1 MVHAIWKSEARIQV
15 ADIGVEVGD
24 FEWPRPVETH
34 NCAPE
39 HQISLSISQRPP
51 RSQIRHDLGGSSNG
65 FAEVGDVVFF
75 PASIPYSGRSEGG
88 RQRLLTCCFASERWS
103 SLLPSNDGWRAV
115 DLKAAADVRDS
126 KLRGALIRMS
136 QEVLHPGFASGALM
150 EALLSA
156 ALVDL
161 ARYLK
166 RRCAGEKPEN
176 GGLAGWQLRRLKE
189 RIETIEGETPSITEL
204 SQLCA
209 ISARHLMRSFKQA
222 HGTTLHR
229 YIEEVRLRRAR
240 SLLVDTDLPLKTI
253 SWRLG
258 FTHPSSFSTAFQR
271 AIGQT
276 PSAFRAQSIA
286 ATG

>member
-1 MVHAIWKSEARIQV
+1 MHAIWKSEARIQV
-15 ADIGVEVGD
+15 ADIRAEVGD
-24 FEWPRPVETH
+24 FEWPRPVETRD
-34 NCAPE
+34 CASE
-39 HQISLSISQRPP
+39 HQLSLSISRRPSH
-51 RSQIRHDLGGSSNG
+51 SQIRHDTGDASSNS
-65 FAEVGDVVFF
+65 FADVGDVVFF
-75 PASIPYSGRSEGG
+75 PASVPYCGRSEGG
-88 RQRLLTCCFASERWS
+88 HQRLLTCCFASERWS
-103 SLLPSNDGWRAV
+103 SLLPSHDNWSDI

-126 KLRGALIRMS
+126 KLRGTLMRMS
-136 QEVLHPGFASGALM
+136 QEVLNPGFASGALM

-166 RRCAGEKPEN
+166 RRGAGEKPRN

-189 RIETIEGETPSITEL
+189 RIETVEIGSPSVAEL
-204 SQLCA
+204 ARLCG

-229 YIEEVRLRRAR
+229 YIEDVRLSRAR

-258 FTHPSSFSTAFQR
+258 FTHPSSFSSAFQR

-276 PSAFRAQSIA
+276 PSAFRAQSLCDV
-286 ATG
+286 

>member
-15 ADIGVEVGD
+15 ADIRAEVGD

-34 NCAPE
+34 DCAPQ
-39 HQISLSISQRPP
+39 HQLSLSISRRPS
-51 RSQIRHDLGGSSNG
+51 RSQIRHDTGRRPSNG
-65 FAEVGDVVFF
+65 FADAGDVVFF
-75 PASIPYSGRSEGG
+75 PASIPYCGRSEGG

-103 SLLPSNDGWRAV
+103 SLLPSQDSWSDI
-115 DLKAAADVRDS
+115 DLKAAADVRDP
-126 KLRGALIRMS
+126 KLRGILIRMS
-136 QEVLHPGFASGALM
+136 QEVLHPGFASGVLL

-166 RRCAGEKPEN
+166 RRGTGEKLRN
-176 GGLAGWQLRRLKE
+176 GGLAAWQLRRLKE
-189 RIETIEGETPSITEL
+189 HIEAVENGTPSVAEL
-204 SQLCA
+204 ARLCG
-209 ISARHLMRSFKQA
+209 ISSRHLMRSFKQA

-229 YIEEVRLRRAR
+229 HIEEIRLSRAR
-240 SLLVDTDLPLKTI
+240 RLLVDTDLPLKTI

-258 FTHPSSFSTAFQR
+258 FTHPSSFSSAFQR

-276 PSAFRAQSIA
+276 PSAFRAQSSCDA
-286 ATG
+286 